1 METLLIGK
9 INTDKL
15 NAKIAEFVH
24 KEGYKPYI
32 FANGE
37 TIDVLSYPDGS
48 MTFIEPCKDLIG
60 KYHGYKVFEDVTKIF
75 GEIELR

>member
-1 METLLIGK
+1 MEKFLIGK

-15 NAKIAEFVH
+15 NTKIAEFVY
-24 KEGYKPYI
+24 KEGYDPYI
-32 FANGE
+32 FVNGE

-48 MTFIEPCKDLIG
+48 MTFTEKCKDLIG
-60 KYHGYKVFEDVTKIF
+60 KYHGYKVFEDDTKIF